1 MSNCECPLRIIGGDR
16 FFFFFNKCRSILRSK
31 CHEGQW
37 YRRSKMWDPSR
48 SSRPSRIVRLTCFF
62 RSNPLSLLRSPLHQ
76 IALSLSFSSARARA
90 RSRSPSL
97 FLHDRPDPVS
107 LSLSPSATMRACV
120 WVRGSAVELVNG
132 RTRTRSPLLASAA
145 RSLSVRALR
154 GHREVLVSQNP

>member
-1 MSNCECPLRIIGGDR
+1 MSPKNHRWRSL
-16 FFFFFNKCRSILRSK
+16 FFFLINIARYSAVSVTRVNGIAGAKCGIRLDPRVRPGSFALPVSFVPTLSPFSVSPFIRS
-31 CHEGQW
+31 
-37 YRRSKMWDPSR
+37 
-48 SSRPSRIVRLTCFF
+48 
-62 RSNPLSLLRSPLHQ
+62 
-76 IALSLSFSSARARA
+76 LSLSFSSARA

-97 FLHDRPDPVS
+97 FLHDRPDPVP